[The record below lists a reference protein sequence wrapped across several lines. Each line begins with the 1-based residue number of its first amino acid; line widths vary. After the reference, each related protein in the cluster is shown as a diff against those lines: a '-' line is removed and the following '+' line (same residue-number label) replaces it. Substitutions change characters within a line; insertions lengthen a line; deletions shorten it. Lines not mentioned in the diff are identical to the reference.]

1 MVPMKKYLKYILM
14 GILAVA
20 LSALFFP
27 RETESEASLPRD
39 YAEIAASG
47 LLRAVTEYNAISY
60 HADGDT
66 VSGFH
71 YELLNAFAQ
80 SKGLKPEITPEMS
93 FSKRLEG
100 VQKGKY
106 DILANS
112 TVVTTEYKDSLL
124 FTQPILLN
132 KQVLVQR
139 KPEGENDSLYIH
151 SQLELARKTLHLVKD
166 SPAILRIHN
175 LGNEIGDTIYIK
187 EVEKYG
193 QEQLMAMVA
202 HGDIDYAVCDESIA
216 QASLDEFPQLD
227 IETAISFSQFYSW
240 GVSKYSPVL
249 LDSLNAWLKD
259 YIRTSAFKQLRKKYY
274 NN

>member
-1 MVPMKKYLKYILM
+1 MRKYLKYILM
-14 GILAVA
+14 GILAVT
-20 LSALFFP
+20 LSSIFFKKKTEA
-27 RETESEASLPRD
+27 ETSLPRD

-47 LLRAVTEYNAISY
+47 ILRAVTEYNSISFY
-60 HADGDT
+60 ADGDT

-71 YELLNAFAQ
+71 YELLHAFAH

-100 VQKGKY
+100 VQKGTY

-124 FTQPILLN
+124 FTRPIILN
-132 KQVLVQR
+132 
-139 KPEGENDSLYIH
+139 NSLYIH
-151 SQLELARKTLHLVKD
+151 SQLELARKTLHLVKN

-175 LGNEIGDTIYIK
+175 LSNEIGDTIYIK

-193 QEQLMAMVA
+193 QEQLLAMVA

-216 QASLDEFPQLD
+216 QASINDFPQLD

-240 GVSKYSPVL
+240 GVSKHSPIL
-249 LDSLNAWLKD
+249 LDSLNSWLND
-259 YIRTSAFKQLRKKYY
+259 YVKTPAFKLLRKKYY